1 MKSIMQFLIGVSFV
15 ALSACGGS
23 GGGGGDDDV
32 NFPTPTLPA
41 TAVKI
46 DAANAAAI
54 ANSALDFTGILFG
67 LAAKTEGP
75 PSISQVIKL
84 VTGQVTKRNRNSG
97 SNTAGKTE
105 DISAFFCFTGK
116 VIDTFTE
123 DANSV
128 SGEIKFTNCD
138 LDLGVGG
145 GSGIILDGTLPY
157 EFSWNDTTLDY
168 DAQYGGSLTFDDGI
182 DRITVVFNFIE
193 SGNDGTGA
201 ISLAPDFS
209 LDGIPDESYLVTTVQ
224 PIIGN
229 FFSDEFTKGELDVAG
244 ADNTHLCITI
254 TSINLAT
261 VEFDDGL
268 GGGCVPLAPPLDI
281 PLS

>member
-23 GGGGGDDDV
+23 GGGGDDDV
-32 NFPTPTLPA
+32 DFPTPTLPA

-46 DAANAAAI
+46 DAANAVAI

-75 PSISQVIKL
+75 PSIPQVIKL
-84 VTGQVTKRNRNSG
+84 VTNQVTKRNRNSG

-224 PIIGN
+224 SIIGN
-229 FFSDEFTKGELDVAG
+229 FFSDEFTSGELDVEG